1 MKQSVLN
8 ISLCF
13 VLVAAVVTMH
23 DVFPDFSYG
32 VPLTLLLALAA
43 LYVLSKTGIQKP
55 ASYKGMSLLF
65 LSLLIFTCVYHA
77 VLSAITGNGLF
88 DNSYWIFLC
97 VIYVLAWLR
106 IRFSFK
112 GNSGTAL

>member
-8 ISLCF
+8 IMLCF
-13 VLVAAVVTMH
+13 VLIAAVVTMH
-23 DVFPDFSYG
+23 DVFPDFGYR
-32 VPLTLLLALAA
+32 VPLTLLMALGV
-43 LYVLSKTGIQKP
+43 LFVLSKAGLQKP
-55 ASYKGMSLLF
+55 ASYKGISLLF
-65 LSLLIFTCVYHA
+65 LSLFVFTCVYHA
-77 VLSAITGNGLF
+77 ALSAVTGGGLF